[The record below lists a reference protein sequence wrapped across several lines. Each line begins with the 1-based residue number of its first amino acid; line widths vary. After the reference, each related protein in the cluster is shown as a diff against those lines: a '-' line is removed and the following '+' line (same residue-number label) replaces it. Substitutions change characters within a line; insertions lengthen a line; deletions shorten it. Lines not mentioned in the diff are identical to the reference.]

1 MALHLGQVVGSVVY
15 TSFLLER
22 LVLPPFQ
29 RYGLGKMTWRHLVV
43 HVFGCVMPGMLC
55 YLCAF
60 FALLHA
66 WMNAFA
72 EMTRFADR
80 MFYRVRVSRS
90 HAGCSLRRR
99 CENACPHHP
108 PPEVRTPENGK
119 T

>member
-1 MALHLGQVVGSVVY
+1 MRWRLVALHLGQVVGSVVY

-29 RYGLGKMTWRHLVV
+29 RYGLGRITWRHLVV
-43 HVFGCVMPGMLC
+43 HVFGSVMPGMLC

-80 MFYRVRVSRS
+80 MFYRVRVPAGVMFYRVRVP
-90 HAGCSLRRR
+90 AGCS
-99 CENACPHHP
+99 
-108 PPEVRTPENGK
+108 TG
-119 T
+119 